1 MFILLWI
8 SVAILSCQ
16 NPQFE
21 EGDGETRL
29 RFVPSTEDMT
39 RGTVSIGD
47 YFSRLAVQMF
57 DQDGNKLFAQS
68 KTQAKDDDNFGTLNV
83 GLKTGTYTVVAVGHS
98 SPTSASIKSPQS
110 VTFTAQDGRKI
121 TDTFCAC
128 GPITVGV
135 DSRSHSLQMDRV
147 TAMFRLSM
155 QSEQVPD
162 GVSTLLFDYTG
173 GSAAF
178 NPTTKQG
185 TTKSTQS
192 EQRAFTGLGDYE
204 VFTFP
209 YMSDSC
215 RIKMTVSAVDGSGQ
229 TIHTRTFESVP
240 MVRNRITE
248 YRGRFFSDDDDPWAV
263 VLLKFTANTTWDGI
277 YTFQF

>member
-1 MFILLWI
+1 MRRWAWLLVLAL
-8 SVAILSCQ
+8 VACD
-16 NPQFE
+16 N
-21 EGDGETRL
+21 
-29 RFVPSTEDMT
+29 
-39 RGTVSIGD
+39 
-47 YFSRLAVQMF
+47 AVQEPLTMSFAPAAELDAPAFSKLNIQLF
-57 DQDGNKLFAQS
+57 DSTGAKVFS
-68 KTQAKDDDNFGTLNV
+68 KVKTQKAGEAGFGSLSV
-83 GLKTGTYTVVAVGHS
+83 DIPDGTYTAVAVGHS

-128 GPITVGV
+128 VPITVGV

-162 GVSTLLFDYTG
+162 GVSTLLFEYTG

-215 RIKMTVSAVDGSGQ
+215 RIRMTITAMDAAGQ
-229 TIHTRTFESVP
+229 TVHTRTFESVP

-248 YRGRFFSDDDDPWAV
+248 YRGRFFSDDTDPWAV
-263 VLLKFTANTTWDGI
+263 VTMTFTVDSDWSGHDMI
-277 YTFQF
+277 RF

>member
-1 MFILLWI
+1 MRRWAWLL
-8 SVAILSCQ
+8 VLALAACDQ
-16 NPQFE
+16 
-21 EGDGETRL
+21 
-29 RFVPSTEDMT
+29 
-39 RGTVSIGD
+39 
-47 YFSRLAVQMF
+47 AVQEPLTLSFAPTANLDAPSFSKLNIQLF
-57 DQDGNKLFAQS
+57 DSTGAKVFS
-68 KTQAKDDDNFGTLNV
+68 KVKTQKAGEAGFGSLSV
-83 GLKTGTYTVVAVGHS
+83 DIPDGTYTAVAVGHS

-155 QSEQVPD
+155 QSEHVPD
-162 GVSTLLFDYTG
+162 GVSTLLFEYTG

-178 NPTTKQG
+178 NPTTKHG

-192 EQRAFTGLGDYE
+192 ELRAFTGLGDYE

-209 YMSDSC
+209 YMADSC
-215 RIKMTVSAVDGSGQ
+215 RVRMTITALDAAGQ

-248 YRGRFFSDDDDPWAV
+248 YRGRFFSDTSDPWAV